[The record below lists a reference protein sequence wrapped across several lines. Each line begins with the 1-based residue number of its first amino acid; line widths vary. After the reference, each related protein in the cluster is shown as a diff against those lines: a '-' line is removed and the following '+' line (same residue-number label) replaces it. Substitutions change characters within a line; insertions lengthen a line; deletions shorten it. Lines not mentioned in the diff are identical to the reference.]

1 MSNLIYGLFVSLLLV
16 PFSNQT
22 TTPTSTKT
30 IVGTWV
36 SIDEGEEKSHIKI
49 YKAKNGLYY
58 GKILKL
64 LFKPEGQENPI
75 CTNCPKDDYR
85 YNKPIKGLV
94 VISKLKASKDLKSA
108 KKGKVLDP
116 DSGYIVDCQI
126 ELGENSDILKVRGYW
141 KMPSLGVTQTW
152 KRLK

>member
-1 MSNLIYGLFVSLLLV
+1 MSNLIYALLVSLLLV
-16 PFSNQT
+16 PFSNESVDT
-22 TTPTSTKT
+22 TTKNIT
-30 IVGTWV
+30 GTWISV
-36 SIDEGEEKSHIKI
+36 DDGEEKSHIKI
-49 YKAKNGLYY
+49 YKAKNGMYY

-64 LFKPEGQENPI
+64 LFKPEGQENPV
-75 CTNCPKDDYR
+75 CTRCPEDDYR

-116 DSGYIVDCQI
+116 DTGYIVDCQI
-126 ELGENSDILKVRGYW
+126 ELGDNSDILKVRGYW
-141 KMPSLGVTQTW
+141 KTPRIGVTQTW